1 MKAFLTA
8 VMFLTR
14 IPVPTIQS
22 SKQDWQKSAVYFPI
36 VGLIIGGVLFIVSAL
51 LGKVVPETASA
62 FLVVLVWIW
71 ITGGLHIDG
80 WMDLADGFGS
90 NRSKEETLEIMKDS
104 RVGAMGVIAGICLII
119 GKIIAVYELT
129 RFHLPIILVLCPFYA
144 RFLLI
149 SAIRLLPYRKDGGIG
164 AGLRTYITWPVLS
177 LYVLVLVGIT
187 YLAAGISGILLF
199 CITAI
204 LTGLFVMK
212 IYKKLNML
220 TGDCYG
226 ALVEWS
232 EVVCLFVAIAVLRIP
247 L

>member
-14 IPVPTIQS
+14 IPVPQVQA
-22 SKQDWQKSAVYFPI
+22 SKKDWQKSATYFPI
-36 VGLIIGGVLFIVSAL
+36 VGLIIGLILSFASMGLEKIFSEAV
-51 LGKVVPETASA
+51 SA
-62 FLVVLVWIW
+62 FLIVLIWIW

-90 NRSKEETLEIMKDS
+90 NRSREETLEIMKDS
-104 RVGAMGVIAGICLII
+104 RVGAMGVIAGVCLIV
-119 GKIIAVYELT
+119 GKMLAVYELL
-129 RFHLPIILVLCPFYA
+129 HLHIPSILVLSPFYA

-149 SAIRLLPYRKDGGIG
+149 SAIRLLPYRKEGGIG
-164 AGLRTYITWPVLS
+164 AGLRTYITWLILS
-177 LYVLVLVGIT
+177 LYFLVLVGIT
-187 YLAAGISGILLF
+187 YLATGMSGILVF
-199 CITAI
+199 SITAI

-226 ALVEWS
+226 ALVEFS
-232 EVVCLFVAIAVLRIP
+232 ESVCLFVALAIWRLVA
-247 L
+247 